1 MAADFSPALIVVD
14 VQEDFCPPNG
24 SLAVADGR
32 AIISTVNDL
41 LALPFT
47 LKIATKDWHPAK
59 HISFASSH
67 PSKRAFLD
75 TTTITNPSNAAE
87 SYESRLWPDHC
98 VQHTPGA
105 ELVPELNVG
114 RVDRVVEKGTESAV
128 EMYSAF
134 YSPLRE
140 PRCGDSGLVGVL
152 KGKSVTHVH
161 LHYRSK
167 AQQSRGVIGTNREPA
182 IRVVQPRSVPSCRV
196 EFNIER
202 DRYCATTITIDE
214 RTDERTETFHCRNTL
229 RSLPPKRPSMAS

>member
-1 MAADFSPALIVVD
+1 MATDFSPALIVVD

-67 PSKRAFLD
+67 PSKRPFLD

-114 RVDRVVEKGTESAV
+114 LVDRVVEKGTESAV

-140 PRCGDSGLVGVL
+140 PRCCDSGLVGLL
-152 KGKSVTHVH
+152 KGKGVTDVYVVG
-161 LHYRSK
+161 LAFDYCVK
-167 AQQSRGVIGTNREPA
+167 ATATDAAREGFRTVVVREGTRAVDADSWEGVVRELDREGV
-182 IRVVQPRSVPSCRV
+182 RVVGVAEEEVRRV
-196 EFNIER
+196 RGLEGW
-202 DRYCATTITIDE
+202 
-214 RTDERTETFHCRNTL
+214 TFI
-229 RSLPPKRPSMAS
+229 S